1 MRNTNMRSGFTM
13 IELVFVIV
21 IIGILAAV
29 AIPKLAA
36 NRDDAAAKV
45 CENDAAALFQ
55 EITGY
60 YGKNGYWDVVENVSN
75 LPLSTPAT
83 TGSNGIVE
91 ATGAVLAVGDGSTL
105 TYRCNGEDIAV
116 FTAISTQVTD
126 TQGIQHTRTGVV
138 VTDPGTEATTTGQIA
153 QTDFQNKN
161 FYKASP
167 GYVIGGN

>member
-1 MRNTNMRSGFTM
+1 M

-45 CENDAAALFQ
+45 CENEAAGLLQ
-55 EITGY
+55 ELTGY
-60 YGKNGYWDVVENVSN
+60 YAKNGYFDTVDNMSSLPVGVSGAGN
-75 LPLSTPAT
+75 
-83 TGSNGIVE
+83 NGIKE
-91 ATGAVLAVGDGSTL
+91 ASGTIPSTAQAV
-105 TYRCNGEDIAV
+105 TYVCNGEDIVTYTPTQSTYTDAKGKV
-116 FTAISTQVTD
+116 HDQFGIVTA
-126 TQGIQHTRTGVV
+126 
-138 VTDPGTEATTTGQIA
+138 DPGGQATVQAKIA
-153 QTDFQNKN
+153 ATDFSNSN

>member
-45 CENDAAALFQ
+45 CENEAAGLLQ
-55 EITGY
+55 ELTGY
-60 YGKNGYWDVVENVSN
+60 YAKNGYFDTVANMSSLQVGV
-75 LPLSTPAT
+75 
-83 TGSNGIVE
+83 TGAGNNGIAE
-91 ATGAVLAVGDGSTL
+91 AGTIVPSTTVPV
-105 TYRCNGEDIAV
+105 TYVCNGETIATYSPTQSQYTDAQTNVHDQFGIVTAAPATAPSTVSASIAV
-116 FTAISTQVTD
+116 
-126 TQGIQHTRTGVV
+126 
-138 VTDPGTEATTTGQIA
+138 
-153 QTDFQNKN
+153 TDFTNNN

>member
-1 MRNTNMRSGFTM
+1 MNNMRRGFTM

-45 CENDAAALFQ
+45 CENEAAGLLQ
-55 EITGY
+55 ELTGY
-60 YGKNGYWDVVENVSN
+60 YAKNGYFDTVANMSSLQVGVSGAGN
-75 LPLSTPAT
+75 
-83 TGSNGIVE
+83 NGIKE
-91 ATGAVLAVGDGSTL
+91 ASATVPSTTQSV
-105 TYRCNGEDIAV
+105 TYVCNGEDIVTYTPTQSTYTDAQGTV
-116 FTAISTQVTD
+116 HDQFGIVTA
-126 TQGIQHTRTGVV
+126 
-138 VTDPGTEATTTGQIA
+138 DPTGQTTVSAKIA
-153 QTDFQNKN
+153 ATDFNNRN